1 MKRFWILAAGLL
13 AAAAG
18 ALSASGAPETLPS
31 RYEQW
36 LAKDAAYLIGPRERE
51 VFLTLKTDRERDL
64 FIEAFWK
71 QRDPT
76 PGTERNE
83 FREEHYRRLA
93 YADQRF
99 GRTGVKPGWK
109 TDRGKIYIILGP
121 PRQDLDYDAKS
132 EIAPVEVWFYQG
144 LSEPGLPDGFS
155 CVFYRPDPASDYEL
169 YSPAADG
176 PAKLLRSTA
185 NLDPA
190 DVEAAYSRLLK
201 IEPAVAQV
209 SLSLIAGEEGP
220 SRGTSLASQV
230 LLDNIPLVPQRRVD
244 PEYAARFLK
253 FKDVVEVEYSVNGM
267 DNRSLVD
274 VVPDPSGIA
283 FVHYAIEPARL
294 SVEAEGDRFTT
305 TLELSGQVADKEGR
319 VVFQFDR
326 KTPVSLSREQA
337 SRLGSRPVSLQGL
350 FPLAEG
356 TYDLTLILKNQTS
369 KEFTTVEESIVVPAS
384 TRGLG
389 AGPLVIGY
397 GAKSERGVAAEL
409 RAFRL
414 GGLQVFVSP
423 LAVYAPS
430 ETLQAA
436 ISVVGAGAGPA
447 AGGTVRFDVIG
458 PDGKTAL
465 SKSVPPGGES
475 ERGLASAAFP
485 LGGLS
490 FGDYRIEAVILD
502 GTGAAVVTR
511 SASFG
516 LSPVASVPRP
526 LVFSDPQPGIDK
538 PIHAYLLGTQY
549 LNKGLLAPADAWA
562 GEAHRAE
569 PASQSY
575 AIGYARVLYAL
586 GRNARARDVLALF
599 VSGGRPEAACLEI
612 TAEASR
618 ALGDWPRAVQ
628 AGRAYL
634 ERYGVKLSVLNGLGD
649 SCARMG
655 DKAGAIAAF
664 ERSLEIDPAQDDIRR
679 ALAELRK

>member
-1 MKRFWILAAGLL
+1 MKRFWIWAAGLL
-13 AAAAG
+13 AAAAIAQASSG
-18 ALSASGAPETLPS
+18 ALETLPS
-31 RYEQW
+31 RYGQW
-36 LAKDAAYLIGPRERE
+36 LDKDAAYLIGPREKE
-51 VFLTLKTDRERDL
+51 VFLALKTDRERDL

-93 YADQRF
+93 HADQRF
-99 GRTGVKPGWK
+99 GRTGIKPGWK

-121 PRQDLDYDAKS
+121 PRQDLVYDAKS
-132 EIAPVEVWFYQG
+132 EVVPVEVWFYQG
-144 LSEPGLPDGFS
+144 LSGPGLPDGFS

-209 SLSLIAGEEGP
+209 SLSLISGEEGP

-244 PEYAARFLK
+244 ADYAARFLK
-253 FKDVVEVEYSVNGM
+253 FKDVVEVEYSVNGI
-267 DNRSLVD
+267 DNRALVD
-274 VVPDPSGIA
+274 VIPDPSGIA

-294 SVEAEGDRFTT
+294 SVEPEGERFTT
-305 TLELSGQVADKEGR
+305 TLEINGQVTDKEGR

-337 SRLGSRPVSLQGL
+337 SRMGSRPISLQGL

-356 TYDLTLILKNQTS
+356 TYDLTLILKNHTS
-369 KEFTTVEESIVVPAS
+369 KEFTTVEGSLTVPAPA
-384 TRGLG
+384 RGLG
-389 AGPLVIGY
+389 AGPLILGY
-397 GAKSERGVAAEL
+397 GARSEQGAAGEL

-423 LAVYAPS
+423 LQVFAPS
-430 ETLQAA
+430 ETLQAVLG
-436 ISVVGAGAGPA
+436 VVGTGAGAA
-447 AGGTVRFDVIG
+447 EGGSARFDIIG
-458 PDGKTAL
+458 PDGKMAG
-465 SKSVPPGGES
+465 SKSVPLGGEA
-475 ERGLASAAFP
+475 ERGRVSAAFP
-485 LGGLS
+485 LGGLP
-490 FGDYRIEAVILD
+490 FGDYKLEATVLD
-502 GTGAAVVTR
+502 RSGGAIVTR

-516 LSPVASVPRP
+516 LTPVAGVPRP

-538 PIHAYLLGTQY
+538 PVHAYLLGTQY

-586 GRNARARDVLALF
+586 GRYARAREVLATF
-599 VSGGRPEAACLEI
+599 ASDGRPEAACLEI

-618 ALGDWPRAVQ
+618 ALEDWPRAVQ
-628 AGRAYL
+628 AYRAYL
-634 ERYGVKLSVLNGLGD
+634 ERHGVKLSVLNGLGE

-655 DKAGAIAAF
+655 DKAGAIAAL
-664 ERSLEIDPAQDDIRR
+664 ERSLEIDPAQDDIRK
-679 ALAELRK
+679 ALAELKK